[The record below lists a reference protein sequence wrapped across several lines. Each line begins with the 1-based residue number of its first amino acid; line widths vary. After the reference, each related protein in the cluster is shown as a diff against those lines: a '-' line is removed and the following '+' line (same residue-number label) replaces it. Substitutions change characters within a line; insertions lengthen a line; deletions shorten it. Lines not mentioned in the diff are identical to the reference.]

1 MRTERPMLARSHS
14 VAVAEREVLGVTVRG
29 EVVKA
34 LAEAAVRATSN
45 PENFMMVLEEG
56 EGEGVLGE
64 MLSLM

>member
-45 PENFMMVLEEG
+45 PENFMMMVLEEIVVKG
-56 EGEGVLGE
+56 KVY
-64 MLSLM
+64 

>member
-1 MRTERPMLARSHS
+1 MLATSHS

-45 PENFMMVLEEG
+45 PENFMVLEE
-56 EGEGVLGE
+56 EGVGGRVTRRVL
-64 MLSLM
+64 LMDVM

>member
-1 MRTERPMLARSHS
+1 MLARSHS

-45 PENFMMVLEEG
+45 PENFMMMVLEEIVVKG
-56 EGEGVLGE
+56 KVTRRV
-64 MLSLM
+64 LSLM